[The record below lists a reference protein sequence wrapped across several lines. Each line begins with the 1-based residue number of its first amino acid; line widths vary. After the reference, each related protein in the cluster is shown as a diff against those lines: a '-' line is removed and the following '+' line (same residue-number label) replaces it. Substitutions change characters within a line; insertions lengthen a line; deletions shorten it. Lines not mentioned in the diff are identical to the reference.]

1 MSVPRR
7 ERQAACKQTRRAEKK
22 LKDVLLQV
30 DDERRNAEQ
39 FKDQVRFGQRGGAP
53 RGSPGAERAALA
65 QRPSPGP
72 LATCLRRPTRRPPA

>member
-1 MSVPRR
+1 MSVPHR

-39 FKDQVRFGQRGGAP
+39 FKDQVCFGQRGGDP
-53 RGSPGAERAALA
+53 WGSPGAERATLA
-65 QRPSPGP
+65 QRP
-72 LATCLRRPTRRPPA
+72 

>member
-1 MSVPRR
+1 MSVPHR
-7 ERQAACKQTRRAEKK
+7 ERQAACKQTRRTEKK

-39 FKDQVRFGQRGGAP
+39 FKDQVCVGQRAGAP
-53 RGSPGAERAALA
+53 QGSPGAERATLA

-72 LATCLRRPTRRPPA
+72 RAPCLRRPTRRPPA